1 MPLDTVL
8 CLDTSGSMAG
18 RGMRELKRA
27 AEQFLEGIQETAKQ
41 SDLKENVAIVEF
53 GGNTRIVKNL
63 STDYVGLRRSIN
75 SLSANGRTPM
85 KEGLTLA
92 MKEILE
98 HGGVV
103 NVNGLKLSPRIVL
116 MTDGKPTGETETQ
129 AITEV
134 LTVAALFGQHWRQV
148 GLPHPIPI
156 ACVGCGDADKKLLE
170 GIAKITKGMFTM
182 VDSMEE
188 LSTFFR
194 RQVILS
200 RFVAQFSHDMSQL
213 RSLLALQQFMRAC
226 GEAVEEAEA
235 RSLRGLLG
243 AMLIGAA
250 LEDSDDEDGDSSSY
264 PTPPPLGTR
273 IRRGPQWKWGDQ
285 DGNGVGTIVKHSD
298 TKGWVDVRWDN
309 GRKNSYRFGKDN
321 AMDVKVVNE
330 PRKVTFHEGIKVGV
344 RVVRGKDWK
353 WSNQDGGTGSKG
365 YVYDVSEMTGV
376 CKVRWEDGSTNTY
389 RNGAEGAFDLRVLP
403 EDVSGM
409 GTKPTPGANRD
420 PEDCTVM

>member
-1 MPLDTVL
+1 MNYLEKL
-8 CLDTSGSMAG
+8 AS
-18 RGMRELKRA
+18 KRM
-27 AEQFLEGIQETAKQ
+27 
-41 SDLKENVAIVEF
+41 NV
-53 GGNTRIVKNL
+53 RIVN
-63 STDYVGLRRSIN
+63 Y
-75 SLSANGRTPM
+75 
-85 KEGLTLA
+85 
-92 MKEILE
+92 
-98 HGGVV
+98 V
-103 NVNGLKLSPRIVL
+103 NVS
-116 MTDGKPTGETETQ
+116 Q

-134 LTVAALFGQHWRQV
+134 LTVAALFGQHWKEV

-156 ACVGCGDADKKLLE
+156 ACVGCGDADRKLLE

-226 GEAVEEAEA
+226 GEAVEESEA

-250 LEDSDDEDGDSSSY
+250 LEDSDDDDDDGDSKSY

-285 DGNGVGTIVKHSD
+285 DGRGVGTIVKHSD

-321 AMDVKVVNE
+321 AMDVKIVNE
-330 PRKVTFHEGIKVGV
+330 PRKVTFHEGVQVGV

-353 WSNQDGGTGSKG
+353 WGDQDGGSGSKG
-365 YVYDVSEMTGV
+365 YVYDVSELTGV
-376 CKVRWEDGSTNTY
+376 CKVRWDDGRTNTY

-403 EDVSGM
+403 EDVSGL
-409 GTKPTPGANRD
+409 GTPSSSTRGKD
-420 PEDCTVM
+420 PEECSVM

>member
-8 CLDTSGSMAG
+8 CLDTSGSMAN
-18 RGMRELKRA
+18 RGIAELKRA
-27 AEQFLEGIQETAKQ
+27 AHQFLEGIEETAKQ

-53 GGNTRIVKNL
+53 GGNTRIVQNL
-63 STDYVGLRRSIN
+63 TTDYRALKRSIDR
-75 SLSANGRTPM
+75 LSANGQTPM

-98 HGGVV
+98 NGGVV
-103 NVNGLKLSPRIVL
+103 NVNGVKLSPRIVL
-116 MTDGKPTGETETQ
+116 MTDGKPTSTSEIQ

-134 LTVAALFGQHWRQV
+134 LTVAALFGQHWQQV

-156 ACVGCGDADKKLLE
+156 ACVGCGDADRNLLE

-200 RFVAQFSHDMSQL
+200 RFVAQFSHDMAQL

-226 GEAVEEAEA
+226 GEVVEDSEA
-235 RSLRGLLG
+235 RALRNLLG

-250 LEDSDDEDGDSSSY
+250 LEDDDDDDDSGSY

-273 IRRGPQWKWGDQ
+273 VRRGPQWKWGSQ
-285 DGNGVGTIVKHSD
+285 DANGVGTVVKHSD
-298 TKGWVDVRWDN
+298 TKGWVDIRWDC
-309 GRKNSYRFGKDN
+309 GTKNSYRFGKDN
-321 AMDVKVVNE
+321 AMDVKIVNE
-330 PRKVTFHEGIKVGV
+330 PRKVTFHEGLKVGV

-353 WSNQDGGTGSKG
+353 WGSQDGGSGNIG
-365 YVYDVSEMTGV
+365 YVYEVNELNGV
-376 CKVRWEDGSTNTY
+376 VKVRWESGGTNTY
-389 RNGAEGAFDLRVLP
+389 RNGAEGAQDLRVLP
-403 EDVSGM
+403 ADVSGL
-409 GTKPTPGANRD
+409 GTEPSKKPKADD
-420 PEDCTVM
+420 PDCCVM